1 MVKKIRCR
9 KWNRRGVD
17 VIDDG
22 VRARARDR
30 VTVTGHILYLEQFTR
45 TSIHFRKLLFA
56 MRILALV

>member
-45 TSIHFRKLLFA
+45 TSIHSFVSCYLL
-56 MRILALV
+56 